1 MLIFF
6 AATLLLI
13 LSWVFLWLNRL
24 RCSQILQIGWVS
36 LLIIW
41 LNQEANFFNLGRD
54 EEGLLKWIGLGLL
67 FILFA
72 ILSQILNKSTKF
84 SRIFYALSALSYA
97 LALDV
102 FRPDEYGYFPAAII
116 GAMVLLVALRIIQRL
131 HKATGF
137 YLTKISPLVLLP
149 SLMLYASFY
158 KLFDRNWVLPWSYLM
173 AAGISLFALSQLWQA
188 WSDFELSDD
197 LWRKRIA
204 LSLGIGN
211 NLIAMSA
218 LYHYSQYF

>member
-6 AATLLLI
+6 AGTLLLI
-13 LSWVFLWLNRL
+13 LSWVFLWLNR
-24 RCSQILQIGWVS
+24 RRWSQILQIGWVS

-67 FILFA
+67 FVLLA
-72 ILSQILNKSTKF
+72 ILSQFLGKSTNF
-84 SRIFYALSALSYA
+84 SRIFYGLSALSYA

-116 GAMVLLVALRIIQRL
+116 AAMVLLVALRIIQRL
-131 HKATGF
+131 QKATGF
-137 YLTKISPLVLLP
+137 NITQISPLVLLP

-173 AAGISLFALSQLWQA
+173 AAGISLFAISQLWQA